1 MEGPINFIMFFLSI
15 VFVIFWMV
23 VFWRIMRAHEKLAE
37 SVERYWVTKYRQ
49 EQRINASKDD

>member
-37 SVERYWVTKYRQ
+37 SVERYWQIRYRQ
-49 EQRINASKDD
+49 DQRNNASKDD